1 MPLTYFNT
9 KFNTNKNQ
17 TRLGRTTDI
26 YAIPGGYRPTTNSYV
41 PAHGISLGGSV
52 PTAQE
57 QPGRMTGGA
66 GGGSPTA
73 ASITVKAVGSTFL
86 AGTINELKFV
96 MTVDSRIEEIVVQYD
111 SAASETAAG
120 IAAGLKAALD
130 DVHGNTAFAAGSR
143 VISSNP
149 NNSRA
154 QIAAAFVA
162 TFGATASAAFAVATD
177 TLTITYGATGTDGN
191 FFEVTSA
198 VRNSL
203 PSPLPT
209 IIPGVGSPDLP
220 GLVHLG
226 GIVDLKYTVT
236 PETVEIK
243 IDNSRFPLGTITTGS
258 KAEGSFTIVQ
268 NANSRYIELVSGSI
282 ARGASD
288 TADILFPG
296 GVETPLI
303 VGLIAVSTS
312 AISGQK
318 DYTLFYEVTMTG
330 GAEVNRSR
338 TANPALPV
346 KFVPVPSTSPGD
358 PIGVEYSVR
367 NL

>member
-1 MPLTYFNT
+1 MALTFFKT
-9 KFNTNKNQ
+9 RFNTNIRQ
-17 TRLGRTTDI
+17 TRVGRVTDI
-26 YAIPGGYRPTTNSYV
+26 YAIPGGYRPTTNSYT

-52 PTAQE
+52 ARATE
-57 QPGRMTGGA
+57 QPAKMTGGTS
-66 GGGSPTA
+66 GGGATA
-73 ASITVKAVGSTFL
+73 AAITVQAVGTNFIQ
-86 AGTINELKFV
+86 GTSNELKFV
-96 MTVDSRIEEIVVQYD
+96 LTVDGRTEEVVVQYD
-111 SAASETAAG
+111 CAASETAAG
-120 IAAGLKAALD
+120 IATGLQAALE
-130 DVHGNTAFAAGSR
+130 DVHGNTALASGSR

-162 TFGATASAAFAVATD
+162 TFGATASAAFAVTSS

-203 PSPLPT
+203 PSPLPSIT
-209 IIPGVGSPDLP
+209 TDGTPNLP

-226 GIVDLKYTVT
+226 GILDLKYTST

-243 IDNSRFPLGTITTGS
+243 ADNFRLPMGTLLTGS
-258 KAEGSFTIVQ
+258 KTEGSFTIVQ
-268 NANSRYIELVSGSI
+268 NANLRFIELVSGNS
-282 ARGASD
+282 ARSANDNADLLMFAGAEE
-288 TADILFPG
+288 ILP
-296 GVETPLI
+296 
-303 VGLIAVSTS
+303 VGLIAVSPS
-312 AISGQK
+312 VISGQK

-330 GAEVNRSR
+330 GADINRSR

-358 PIGVEYSVR
+358 PFGIEFSYR